1 MLHTKSRL
9 RRPAVVTL
17 LVVAGLLITVSS
29 ALALNQFL
37 KTWETV
43 YPTSTSDDNAS
54 CSLCHGTSNSNL
66 NSYGKSLC
74 DAFNGSLPADIVPGL
89 HAIEGINS
97 DLDPAG
103 WSNIDEINAGAQ
115 PGWTAGQVNQL
126 YDADVGARCPSIG
139 SPVFPPSS
147 VLLPYDPPES
157 GMPVAIPG
165 GPYAGFVNVPL
176 TFDGS
181 TSYDS
186 DATNVIVS
194 YEWSFGDGAT
204 GTGMTPQ
211 HTYTVAGTY
220 IVSLT
225 VTDDEGQTDTNTT
238 TATISGNAVLDLDI
252 ASFSVSNSVRLGKA
266 VAIKLS
272 VENPGPVLGQALA
285 TVTGVQ
291 GGMQVYTWSLNVYDY
306 NGKGSTSFTFPTY
319 TTTAKGV
326 IEWTVTI
333 ADVDPD
339 SDVATA
345 TTTVK

>member
-29 ALALNQFL
+29 VLALNQFL
-37 KTWETV
+37 STWEDT
-43 YPTSTSDDNAS
+43 YFDSASADAS
-54 CSLCHGTSNSNL
+54 CSLCHGTSNNNL
-66 NSYGKSLC
+66 NAYGKSLC
-74 DAFNGSLPADIVPGL
+74 DAFNGSLPADIVLGL
-89 HAIEGINS
+89 QAIEGSDS
-97 DLDPAG
+97 DLDPAE
-103 WSNIDEINAGAQ
+103 WSNIDEIIAGAQ
-115 PGWTAGQVNQL
+115 PGWTAGPVNKL
-126 YDADVGARCPSIG
+126 YVADVGGRCPPTGAQISPPASI
-139 SPVFPPSS
+139 P
-147 VLLPYDPPES
+147 LPYDPPVG

-165 GPYAGFVNVPL
+165 GPYAGFVNVPI

-181 TSYDS
+181 ASYDS
-186 DATNVIVS
+186 DATNVIAS
-194 YEWSFGDGAT
+194 YAWDFGDGAT
-204 GTGMTPQ
+204 GSGMTPQ

-220 IVSLT
+220 IVSLM
-225 VTDDEGQTDTNTT
+225 VTDDEGMTDTAST

-252 ASFSVSNSVRLGKA
+252 ASFSVSNSVKVGKA
-266 VAIKLS
+266 VAIKLT

-285 TVTGVQ
+285 TVVGMQ
-291 GGMQVYTWSLNVYDY
+291 GTTQVYTWSLNVYDY

-319 TTTAKGV
+319 IATAKGT
-326 IEWTVTI
+326 INWTVTI

>member
-1 MLHTKSRL
+1 
-9 RRPAVVTL
+9 
-17 LVVAGLLITVSS
+17 
-29 ALALNQFL
+29 
-37 KTWETV
+37 
-43 YPTSTSDDNAS
+43 
-54 CSLCHGTSNSNL
+54 
-66 NSYGKSLC
+66 
-74 DAFNGSLPADIVPGL
+74 
-89 HAIEGINS
+89 
-97 DLDPAG
+97 
-103 WSNIDEINAGAQ
+103 
-115 PGWTAGQVNQL
+115 
-126 YDADVGARCPSIG
+126 
-139 SPVFPPSS
+139 
-147 VLLPYDPPES
+147 
-157 GMPVAIPG
+157 
-165 GPYAGFVNVPL
+165 
-176 TFDGS
+176 
-181 TSYDS
+181 
-186 DATNVIVS
+186 
-194 YEWSFGDGAT
+194 
-204 GTGMTPQ
+204 
-211 HTYTVAGTY
+211 
-220 IVSLT
+220 